1 MILAIRCDRPTFRCV
16 EFTSGMNI
24 ILADRTSQESERQ
37 SRNGLGKSSIIEI
50 IHYCLGSNRSNGSV
64 LASKELKEWTFAI
77 DLEIDGRVLS
87 VARNTGHPRVVLV
100 GGETSGLPLG
110 SSQTSISGEFAV
122 PVNEWKLTLGHLIYG
137 LPLESQQPEQPSFR
151 SLISYTIRRSSGAFD
166 SPFEHHR
173 KQRGVETQINNSFLL
188 GLEYQHAIEFHEI
201 KDRNLRLPNLE
212 NMDSKDTLR
221 SSAGSIGELEALR
234 LRLENKVQ
242 AQADRLQKFRVHPEY
257 DELTEQ
263 ANRLTEEIHR
273 IVESRVVNERIL
285 DLYKDDLQQEERLVE
300 EAARSQD
307 KVYKLYDSAGMELP
321 GVALRRLEDVV
332 QFRRTI
338 LSNRKR
344 FLNQEIN
351 RLTKWIANSRI
362 QTRQRSDARAS
373 LLQALKGHGALEEY
387 SSLQQFHAKAVA
399 ELEVVN
405 QRLEARRRL
414 ENDRIDCEIDMA
426 NLLKR
431 ARADLAIREPN
442 RRRAI
447 ELFNSNSQALYEA
460 PGSLIV
466 NVGKS
471 GFQFDVG
478 IERSGSRGIDKMKT
492 FCYDLMLAQLWATRS
507 PSPRLL
513 VHDSAIFDGVDERQ
527 VARALERVWS
537 ESRTRKFQYICML
550 NSDTLP
556 QSDFSETFDIEN
568 LVRLRLNDQDESGR
582 LFGIRF

>member
-87 VARNTGHPRVVLV
+87 VARNTSHPRVVLV

-110 SSQTSISGEFAV
+110 SSQTSISGEFEI

-151 SLISYTIRRSSGAFD
+151 SLISYAIRRSSGAFD

-242 AQADRLQKFRVHPEY
+242 AQADRLQEFRVHPEY

-307 KVYKLYDSAGMELP
+307 KVHKLYDSAGMELP

-362 QTRQRSDARAS
+362 QTRQRSDVRAS

-387 SSLQQFHAKAVA
+387 SSLQRFHAKAVA

-431 ARADLAIREPN
+431 ARADLAVREPN

-460 PGSLIV
+460 PGNLIV

-471 GFQFDVG
+471 GFQFDVE